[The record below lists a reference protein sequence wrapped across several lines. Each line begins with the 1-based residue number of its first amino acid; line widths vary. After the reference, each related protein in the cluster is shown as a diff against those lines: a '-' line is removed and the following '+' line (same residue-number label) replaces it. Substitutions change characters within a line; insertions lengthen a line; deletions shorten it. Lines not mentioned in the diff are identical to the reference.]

1 MEGYASVPDPA
12 LSLVKGIPLEDE
24 PGLGPLT
31 LPGLLREVTDRFG
44 PDEAIAQPRPT
55 GQVERWS
62 YDELWARSMEIARA
76 LIASEV
82 VAKGTRVGV
91 LMTNRAEFVSS
102 AFGIALAG
110 GVVTVF
116 STFSTPFEL
125 DMMIEASG
133 CSVLLIEPQVLKKNF
148 VDIVCELEPNIA
160 TAAPGAIMSLRYPF
174 LRHVVSLDC
183 NETKGGVE
191 SWSDFLARG
200 ATVSEARV
208 EARAAS
214 VAPADPGVL
223 LFSSGTTGKP
233 KGILSAHRGVCIQM
247 WRWPRILAMHRG
259 DRVLTANGFFWS
271 GHFSMAMGGAL
282 TSGSTLVLQSVFE
295 PEATLKLYEAERVTV
310 PMAWLH
316 QWEQLGGAANIGEVD
331 LSSLRHVPEGTALRN
346 HPTVSTNWQEPTRI
360 YGNTET
366 FTLSSA
372 YVSGTPEE
380 VLQGAWGFPMP
391 GMTLKIVDPFTGET
405 MPMGERGE
413 LAVKGPTLM
422 LGYIGVPLDETLDAQ
437 GFYRTGDGG
446 YLDAEGRLFWEGRL
460 NDIIKTGGANVSP
473 VEVDALLLQFPGVKI
488 VQTIGVPDD
497 LLGELVVSCI
507 VPHAGK
513 TLDAE
518 DIRTFARE
526 KLASY
531 KVPRKVLFF
540 EEADFDQTGSSKVK
554 TETLKKLAAERLAEG

>member
-1 MEGYASVPDPA
+1 
-12 LSLVKGIPLEDE
+12 
-24 PGLGPLT
+24 
-31 LPGLLREVTDRFG
+31 
-44 PDEAIAQPRPT
+44 
-55 GQVERWS
+55 
-62 YDELWARSMEIARA
+62 
-76 LIASEV
+76 
-82 VAKGTRVGV
+82 
-91 LMTNRAEFVSS
+91 
-102 AFGIALAG
+102 
-110 GVVTVF
+110 
-116 STFSTPFEL
+116 
-125 DMMIEASG
+125 
-133 CSVLLIEPQVLKKNF
+133 
-148 VDIVCELEPNIA
+148 
-160 TAAPGAIMSLRYPF
+160 
-174 LRHVVSLDC
+174 
-183 NETKGGVE
+183 
-191 SWSDFLARG
+191 
-200 ATVSEARV
+200 
-208 EARAAS
+208 
-214 VAPADPGVL
+214 
-223 LFSSGTTGKP
+223 
-233 KGILSAHRGVCIQM
+233 
-247 WRWPRILAMHRG
+247 
-259 DRVLTANGFFWS
+259 
-271 GHFSMAMGGAL
+271 MGGAL